1 MISTILEAAAL
12 DALEPRWL
20 EQGYRVIRRP
30 DPGELPK
37 FLGTYEPDAI
47 AVGRSPSLV
56 IEVVNPQSR
65 THDVRIAQLQR
76 LFENRD
82 DWRLEVVYAPEATE
96 GVRPVAVDDIDATLA
111 RAARLS
117 ESDPQVALLLAWA
130 ALEAG
135 ARLLHP
141 DETRRGLP
149 SGSLLDL
156 LGSLGDTTRDEQAT
170 LHRIAKLRNALSH
183 GQLDAAVSGE
193 DVSQVLGIASRLR
206 RVVRGTQ

>member
-1 MISTILEAAAL
+1 MPSRLAA
-12 DALEPRWL
+12 D
-20 EQGYRVIRRP
+20 
-30 DPGELPK
+30 
-37 FLGTYEPDAI
+37 
-47 AVGRSPSLV
+47 PSLV

-135 ARLLHP
+135 AERLLHP

-170 LHRIAKLRNALSH
+170 LHRIAEFRETLSRT
-183 GQLDAAVSGE
+183 GNSMPPSLARTSPRCSKSPAAYVGGARDAVGFAAPAPSGDGGGDAVG
-193 DVSQVLGIASRLR
+193 G
-206 RVVRGTQ
+206 VVPEAVAR